1 MTDYTPDSYF
11 PQSYFGGSYFGATDT
26 ATGAMYAA
34 LSGTSGLTAVLSV
47 AGGAV
52 VGNLAAALAGNG
64 ALTGDATID
73 GYVPPIFHYT
83 RPRRRVAYALP
94 IPVPKQ
100 VKGRMRGRGLVYAEP
115 TAVAGIS
122 GGLAGASKA
131 TATISATIPA
141 AASIAAASRLTAS
154 LTGVFDYITDDNNF
168 WLLAA

>member
-52 VGNLAAALAGNG
+52 VGNLAAALAGSG
-64 ALTGDATID
+64 ALTADATVD
-73 GYVPPIFHYT
+73 GYIPPIFHYT
-83 RPRRRVAYALP
+83 RPRRRVAYAPP
-94 IPVPKQ
+94 IPKA

-115 TAVAGIS
+115 TAIAGIS
-122 GGLAGASKA
+122 GALAGASKA
-131 TATISATIPA
+131 TATLSAIIPA
-141 AASIAAASRLTAS
+141 AASIAATSTLTAS